1 MAAMGGESCWVEE
14 KEDFGPANVINAG
27 SASPLMRSVAHSNYW
42 LSRLSTF
49 HTPALSLLH
58 TDAHSTCTNGSLA
71 DIFFS
76 NLAPAPEQTDS
87 PAHCVSTALKGP
99 LYPKWRKLF
108 HPNLISS
115 SVAALAKQYFNII
128 KECAIV
134 CNLNL
139 PLCAGSQVLTL
150 PRNEILSGNSWW
162 LCCVRKQGHLEFER
176 CTGCLRGDSTHTDTH
191 VHGT

>member
-1 MAAMGGESCWVEE
+1 MAPV
-14 KEDFGPANVINAG
+14 
-27 SASPLMRSVAHSNYW
+27 
-42 LSRLSTF
+42 
-49 HTPALSLLH
+49 
-58 TDAHSTCTNGSLA
+58 
-71 DIFFS
+71 
-76 NLAPAPEQTDS
+76 PEQTDS
-87 PAHCVSTALKGP
+87 PAYCVSTALKGP

-139 PLCAGSQVLTL
+139 PLCAGSQVLML

-191 VHGT
+191 VHGTWPGMNWEETCTEGKNSLFLELHVLLGPTQSKCSVFESA